1 MALGALAATP
11 GLKVQI
17 IPTGLSYFHPHR
29 FRSRAVVEFGTPI
42 TIPQELVDDF
52 VKGGATKRA
61 AISKTLDLV
70 FDGLKSV
77 TVRAPDYET
86 LMVCQCSASFESET
100 DIGVACTADSSYSS
114 FISSSWTAAI
124 FRSGCRD
131 E

>member
-86 LMVCQCSASFESET
+86 LMV
-100 DIGVACTADSSYSS
+100 
-114 FISSSWTAAI
+114 
-124 FRSGCRD
+124 R
-131 E
+131 